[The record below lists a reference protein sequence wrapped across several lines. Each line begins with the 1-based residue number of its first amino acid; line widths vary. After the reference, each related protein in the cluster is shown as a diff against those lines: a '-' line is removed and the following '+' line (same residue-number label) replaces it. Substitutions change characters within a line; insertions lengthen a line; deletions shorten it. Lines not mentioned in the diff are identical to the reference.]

1 MECYCVEKKKG
12 IEACPE
18 LYCDWSPHDEH
29 SLKFSVAH
37 GFLSFTVTTHSC
49 MWLVCC
55 EGSFRLNRVLPTD
68 ITSQDQ

>member
-37 GFLSFTVTTHSC
+37 GFLSLTVT
-49 MWLVCC
+49 
-55 EGSFRLNRVLPTD
+55 VLFLYVAG
-68 ITSQDQ
+68 IL

>member
-1 MECYCVEKKKG
+1 MKCYCVEKKKG

-37 GFLSFTVTTHSC
+37 GFLSLTLTVLFLYVAGILRRIIKIEQGVIH
-49 MWLVCC
+49 
-55 EGSFRLNRVLPTD
+55 
-68 ITSQDQ
+68 